1 MTLVLRRKQAGLGLA
16 LSRAISPPLDAIRI
30 RCSDPYQ
37 PIFRYFRD
45 EINLFAF
52 PRGRDFE
59 NS

>member
-16 LSRAISPPLDAIRI
+16 LSRQSPPLDAIRI

-45 EINLFAF
+45 EIDLFAF